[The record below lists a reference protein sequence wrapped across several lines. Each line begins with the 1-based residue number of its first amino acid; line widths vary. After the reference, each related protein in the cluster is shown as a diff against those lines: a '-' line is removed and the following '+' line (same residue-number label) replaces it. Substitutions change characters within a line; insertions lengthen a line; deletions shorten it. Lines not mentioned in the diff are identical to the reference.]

1 MPNESFS
8 AGLWV
13 FAQSEE
19 KFGGYNRSLS
29 VHEQIL
35 AAASVPGLKG
45 LELIAPIHISLENM
59 KEVKTWLNDAGLQ
72 TVAVNPYLWTEPQWE
87 RGALT
92 SPDTQVRR
100 QAVDTAKRAI
110 EIGRFL
116 GCGRMCLWPGEDG
129 WDYLFQVDYCQL
141 WDNTAECLREIAE
154 FDRAYQIGIEYKM
167 SEPRMYQLV
176 SSAAK
181 AALLGS
187 ELGLPNIGAYLDYG
201 HALMAKEIPAD
212 TVALLMRSHRL
223 VGVHVN
229 DNYGIEDNDLMVGSI
244 HFWTTL
250 EFLLA
255 LKRYGY
261 DGWITL
267 DIVPRRE
274 SPVKA
279 SAQSIVNLKN
289 MQRLIDSLDLAELA
303 NAQAGQDAIAAQRI
317 VQQLIAG

>member
-1 MPNESFS
+1 MPYESFS

-29 VHEQIL
+29 VREQIE

-45 LELIAPIHISLENM
+45 LELITPIHVSLENM
-59 KEVKTWLNDAGLQ
+59 QEVKGWLDDAGLQ

-92 SPDTQVRR
+92 SPDPQVRR

-116 GCGRMCLWPGEDG
+116 GCDRMCLWPGEDG
-129 WDYLFQVDYCQL
+129 WDYLFQVDYAQL
-141 WDNTAECLREIAE
+141 WDHTAECLREIAE
-154 FDRAYQIGIEYKM
+154 VDRDYQIGIEYKM

-187 ELGLPNIGAYLDYG
+187 ELGLSNIGAYLDFG

-212 TVALLMRSHRL
+212 TVALLMRSRRL

-261 DGWITL
+261 QGWLSL

-279 SAQSIVNLKN
+279 SAQSIVNLRN
-289 MQRLIDSLDLAELA
+289 MLRLADRLDLAELA
-303 NAQAGQDAIAAQRI
+303 KAQAEQDAVAAQRL
-317 VQQLIAG
+317 VQHLLAG

>member
-1 MPNESFS
+1 MLYESFS

-29 VHEQIL
+29 VREQIE

-45 LELIAPIHISLENM
+45 LELITPIHVSLENM
-59 KEVKTWLNDAGLQ
+59 QEVKGWLDDAGLQ

-92 SPDTQVRR
+92 SPDPQVRR

-116 GCGRMCLWPGEDG
+116 GCDRMCLWPGEDG
-129 WDYLFQVDYCQL
+129 WDYLFQVDYAQL
-141 WDNTAECLREIAE
+141 WDHTAECLREIAGV
-154 FDRAYQIGIEYKM
+154 DRDYQIGIEYKM

-187 ELGLPNIGAYLDYG
+187 ELGLPNLGAYLDFG

-212 TVALLMRSHRL
+212 TVALLMRSRRL

-250 EFLLA
+250 EFLVA

-261 DGWITL
+261 QGWLSL

-279 SAQSIVNLKN
+279 SAQSIVNLRN
-289 MQRLIDSLDLAELA
+289 MLRLADRLDLAELA
-303 NAQAGQDAIAAQRI
+303 KAQAEQDAVVAQRL
-317 VQQLIAG
+317 VQHLLAG